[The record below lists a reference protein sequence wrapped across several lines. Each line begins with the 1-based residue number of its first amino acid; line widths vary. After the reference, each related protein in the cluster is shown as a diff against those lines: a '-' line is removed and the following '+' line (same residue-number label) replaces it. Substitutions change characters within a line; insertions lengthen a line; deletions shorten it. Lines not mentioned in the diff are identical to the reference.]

1 MGFRADRARESISA
15 CRDERRPD
23 AAQPSMVD
31 ERGLRGARVLERVV
45 DGENGVV
52 TSKAAASPPSLSQSR
67 RSQSPRL
74 VIAALGGYMRN
85 LRINSETPLR
95 DLLPSSRQRNH
106 RRHLDIWCCIAEGV
120 ELLRIQNH
128 RGAMRASVEGC
139 GVKSAVFSLHGHDE
153 PTVQAADAAAP
164 LAGAPPHGVKA

>member
-1 MGFRADRARESISA
+1 MPEARAPRRSGAVND
-15 CRDERRPD
+15 RRPG
-23 AAQPSMVD
+23 PP
-31 ERGLRGARVLERVV
+31 GARLVERVI

-120 ELLRIQNH
+120 ELLRIQKHH
-128 RGAMRASVEGC
+128 RALRTSVEGC
-139 GVKSAVFSLHGHDE
+139 GVKRAVLALHAHDV
-153 PTVQAADAAAP
+153 PTVKAANAAAP
-164 LAGAPPHGVKA
+164 LSCRSPHLGVKRSEPPSAR